1 MVGPTNK
8 EYRFSYK
15 NILGSLESLRSDYI
29 LLRVFCFYVS
39 VMVVKITLM
48 CLHSI
53 REKLHLQN
61 YITKLN
67 VIHLN

>member
-29 LLRVFCFYVS
+29 LLRVLFVS
-39 VMVVKITLM
+39 TSQLW
-48 CLHSI
+48 
-53 REKLHLQN
+53 
-61 YITKLN
+61 Y
-67 VIHLN
+67 